1 MKSESCTIT
10 RKGQVTIPIR
20 LRRAFRLSEGDR
32 ILFREEKGKIIIEPV
47 ENRIEAAFGLVKA
60 KKSVSLAE
68 MDEAVK
74 QRARS

>member
-1 MKSESCTIT
+1 M
-10 RKGQVTIPIR
+10 
-20 LRRAFRLSEGDR
+20 SEGDR